1 MFEGKETTPFDLK
14 LVMDAMTDK
23 LLKIMKQELEPLHE
37 RMDSLEHSQTNSK
50 SRRHK
55 APTRDYESSNSEEE
69 YGSRTWRNKH
79 HKAGVDPIKGVK
91 MQLPTFQGKSDP
103 DVYLEWEKRVELI
116 FDCNDY
122 TEEQQMRLAVMQFT
136 DYAIVWW
143 DQITTSR
150 RRSGEYPIT
159 TWTELKGVMKKCFV
173 PSHYHCDLYLKL
185 QNLTQ
190 GTKSVEDYHKE
201 MEIAMLRADIV
212 EDREATMARF
222 LSGLRPEIADQVEM
236 HHYVDLHDMLDKA
249 IKIERRLKRRGPIR
263 HNSNFQAG
271 NWRNQPFKREVSPS
285 SAFPL
290 TKQGGTTKE
299 SLRPNATSS
308 KPPSRGD
315 GRPTHEVSNV
325 RNRDTKCFKCQGFG
339 HIASQCPNQRVMLML
354 PNGEVQTDEEDEYE
368 DIPPLVEEDEEFEEI
383 PAHGKVGM
391 VARRALTTQAGRDDL
406 QRENIFYSRCHV
418 MDKLCSLVIDPGSCT
433 NVASALMVERLNLP
447 TSDHPRPYKL
457 QWLNNSGEVRV
468 HKQVLLN
475 FAIGRY
481 KDDVLCDVVPMQ
493 ATHIILGRPWQF
505 DKRVIFYGFLNKYS
519 FVHNTKKITL
529 APLTPQ
535 QVHDD
540 QIGLQKEYD
549 MHCDNK
555 KKILHDTK
563 SKMAEPSSHKI
574 DTSHSAIEGKK
585 ERKSIMLARTRDVRK
600 ALHSNQILLILFCKE
615 SLLTNELGASLPS
628 AIANL
633 LQEYQDVFPEDIPNG
648 LPPLRGIEH
657 QIDFIPGSSLPNKAP
672 YRTNPEETK
681 EQQRQVEDL
690 LSKGWIQESLSPCA
704 VPVLLV
710 PKKDRGWRMCTDCRA
725 INAITVK
732 YRHPIPRLDDM
743 LDELHGAII
752 FTKIDL
758 KSGYHQIRMKEGDEW
773 KIAFKTKHV
782 YFDDIL
788 IYSKSAEEHAVHVRM
803 VLDAFRKASLYAN
816 LKKCIGAVLIQ
827 EGKPV
832 AYFSEKLNGAS
843 LNYSTY
849 DKELMALVGKTN
861 VVADALS
868 RRYTL
873 ITTLDTKLL
882 GFEFIKDLYAA
893 DLDFGEIFTTLPR
906 VTREHY
912 SMSQGF
918 LYYKGKL
925 CIPMCSMRL
934 LLVREAYG
942 GGLMGH
948 FGVAKTLSIL
958 QEHFYWPRM
967 KRDVERHTQR
977 CVTCHQAKSKVHPYG
992 LYTPLPIPHE
1002 PWVDLSMDFVL
1013 GLPRTRQGHDSI
1025 YVVVDRFSKMAHFI
1039 PCHKTDDAKHVADLF
1054 FRDIVRLHWVPH
1066 LSPLPISE
1074 RVNLDG
1080 KKKAE
1085 FVRDLHTKARA
1096 NIEKRTLQYIQ
1107 SANKGRRKMVFEPGD
1122 WVWIH
1127 MRKERFP
1134 IQRRN
1139 KLLPRGDGPFQVVE
1153 RINDNAYKLDLPGM
1167 EQEQPP
1173 TDYSLMF
1180 TAMKNEL
1187 RRVSEQQMEE
1197 LRTRFDEL
1205 SQSLTRGSRSR
1216 SHNRSAHGNRGTNS
1230 EDYLGSEDDERAERP
1245 KRDIGEIVS
1254 DDDDCEEVPGLIKGD
1269 CLEDDS
1275 AEEDCSPTQGEVG
1288 YLVARRVLTA
1298 RVKEDEQLQRENLFY
1313 TRCKLGD
1320 KVCSLIIDGGSCTNV
1335 ASLLMVENLGLPT
1348 TRHPHLYRLQW
1359 LSDDGEL
1366 Q

>member
-1 MFEGKETTPFDLK
+1 MSEGKETTPFDIK
-14 LVMDAMTDK
+14 LVMEAMTDK
-23 LLKIMKQELEPLHE
+23 LLKLMKQELEPLHE

-69 YGSRTWRNKH
+69 YGSRTWKNKH
-79 HKAGVDPIKGVK
+79 RKAGVDPIKGVK

-159 TWTELKGVMKKCFV
+159 TWTELRGVMKKRFV
-173 PSHYHCDLYLKL
+173 PSHYHRDLYLKL

-190 GTKSVEDYHKE
+190 GAKSVEDYHKE

-263 HNSNFQAG
+263 QNSNFQVG

-290 TKQGGTTKE
+290 AKQGGTTKE
-299 SLRPNATSS
+299 SLRPNAPPS

-315 GRPTHEVSNV
+315 GRPTHEVSKV
-325 RNRDTKCFKCQGFG
+325 RYRDTKCFKCQGFG
-339 HIASQCPNQRVMLML
+339 HIASQCPNQRVMLIL
-354 PNGEVQTDEEDEYE
+354 PNGEVQTDEEEECE
-368 DIPPLVEEDEEFEEI
+368 DMPPLVEDEEEFEEI

-391 VARRALTTQAGRDDL
+391 VARRALTAQASRDDL

-433 NVASALMVERLNLP
+433 NVASALMVERLSMP

-468 HKQVLLN
+468 HKQVLIN

-505 DKRVIFYGFLNKYS
+505 DKRVIFDGFLNKYS

-535 QVHDD
+535 QVHED

-555 KKILHDTK
+555 KKNLHETK

-574 DTSHSAIEGKK
+574 DISHSVIEGKK

-628 AIANL
+628 AIADL

-690 LSKGWIQESLSPCA
+690 LGKGWIQESLSPCA

-710 PKKDRGWRMCTDCRA
+710 PKKDGGWRMCTDCRA

-773 KIAFKTKHV
+773 KTAFKTKHG
-782 YFDDIL
+782 
-788 IYSKSAEEHAVHVRM
+788 
-803 VLDAFRKASLYAN
+803 
-816 LKKCIGAVLIQ
+816 IGAVLIQ

-832 AYFSEKLNGAS
+832 AYFSEKLTGAS

-849 DKELMALVGKTN
+849 DKELMALVRALQTWQHYLRPREFVLHTDHESLKHIKSQTKLSKRHARWVAFIDSFVFVIKYKVGKTN

-934 LLVREAYG
+934 LLVREAHG

-1054 FRDIVRLHWVPH
+1054 FRDIVRLHGVPRTIV
-1066 LSPLPISE
+1066 SDRDV
-1074 RVNLDG
+1074 RVNIDG

-1085 FVRDLHTKARA
+1085 IVRDLHTKARA

-1107 SANKGRRKMVFEPGD
+1107 SANKGRRQMVFEPGD

-1134 IQRRN
+1134 NQRRN

-1153 RINDNAYKLDLPGM
+1153 RINDNAYKLDLPG
-1167 EQEQPP
+1167 EYGVHATFNVADLSPFHA
-1173 TDYSLMF
+1173 D
-1180 TAMKNEL
+1180 
-1187 RRVSEQQMEE
+1187 
-1197 LRTRFDEL
+1197 DEL
-1205 SQSLTRGSRSR
+1205 DL
-1216 SHNRSAHGNRGTNS
+1216 GTNRLQEEGIDEGLKAGQTQVAQVIQVPS
-1230 EDYLGSEDDERAERP
+1230 GPVTRARAKKMRESLQALVSTIQGRIGDDLKIIEGLENEDSKLYTLLQVEDPPAP
-1245 KRDIGEIVS
+1245 
-1254 DDDDCEEVPGLIKGD
+1254 
-1269 CLEDDS
+1269 
-1275 AEEDCSPTQGEVG
+1275 
-1288 YLVARRVLTA
+1288 
-1298 RVKEDEQLQRENLFY
+1298 
-1313 TRCKLGD
+1313 
-1320 KVCSLIIDGGSCTNV
+1320 V
-1335 ASLLMVENLGLPT
+1335 AS
-1348 TRHPHLYRLQW
+1348 
-1359 LSDDGEL
+1359 
-1366 Q
+1366 

>member
-1 MFEGKETTPFDLK
+1 MSEGKETTPFDIK

-79 HKAGVDPIKGVK
+79 RKAGVDPIKGVK
-91 MQLPTFQGKSDP
+91 RQLPTFQGKSDP

-150 RRSGEYPIT
+150 RRSGEYPPIT
-159 TWTELKGVMKKCFV
+159 TWTELKGVMKKRFV
-173 PSHYHCDLYLKL
+173 PSHYHRDLYLKL

-201 MEIAMLRADIV
+201 MEITMLRADIV

-249 IKIERRLKRRGPIR
+249 IKIERRLKRR
-263 HNSNFQAG
+263 
-271 NWRNQPFKREVSPS
+271 E
-285 SAFPL
+285 
-290 TKQGGTTKE
+290 
-299 SLRPNATSS
+299 
-308 KPPSRGD
+308 
-315 GRPTHEVSNV
+315 
-325 RNRDTKCFKCQGFG
+325 
-339 HIASQCPNQRVMLML
+339 
-354 PNGEVQTDEEDEYE
+354 TDEEDECE
-368 DIPPLVEEDEEFEEI
+368 DMPPLVEEDEEFEEI

-391 VARRALTTQAGRDDL
+391 VARRVLTTQAGRDDL

-433 NVASALMVERLNLP
+433 HVASALMVERLNLP

-457 QWLNNSGEVRV
+457 QWLNNSGE
-468 HKQVLLN
+468 
-475 FAIGRY
+475 
-481 KDDVLCDVVPMQ
+481 
-493 ATHIILGRPWQF
+493 
-505 DKRVIFYGFLNKYS
+505 
-519 FVHNTKKITL
+519 
-529 APLTPQ
+529 
-535 QVHDD
+535 
-540 QIGLQKEYD
+540 
-549 MHCDNK
+549 
-555 KKILHDTK
+555 
-563 SKMAEPSSHKI
+563 
-574 DTSHSAIEGKK
+574 
-585 ERKSIMLARTRDVRK
+585 
-600 ALHSNQILLILFCKE
+600 
-615 SLLTNELGASLPS
+615 
-628 AIANL
+628 
-633 LQEYQDVFPEDIPNG
+633 EYQDVFPEDIPNG

-681 EQQRQVEDL
+681 EQQRQKDG
-690 LSKGWIQESLSPCA
+690 GWM
-704 VPVLLV
+704 
-710 PKKDRGWRMCTDCRA
+710 MCTDCRA

-732 YRHPIPRLDDM
+732 YRHPIARLDDM

-758 KSGYHQIRMKEGDEW
+758 KSGYHQIRMKEGVEW
-773 KIAFKTKHV
+773 KTAFKTKHG
-782 YFDDIL
+782 
-788 IYSKSAEEHAVHVRM
+788 
-803 VLDAFRKASLYAN
+803 
-816 LKKCIGAVLIQ
+816 IGAVLIQ

-849 DKELMALVGKTN
+849 DKELMALVRALQTWQHYLGPREFILHTDHESFKHIKSQTKLSKRHARWVAFIDSFAFFIKYKVGKTN

-868 RRYTL
+868 RR
-873 ITTLDTKLL
+873 
-882 GFEFIKDLYAA
+882 
-893 DLDFGEIFTTLPR
+893 
-906 VTREHY
+906 
-912 SMSQGF
+912 
-918 LYYKGKL
+918 
-925 CIPMCSMRL
+925 
-934 LLVREAYG
+934 EAHG

-977 CVTCHQAKSKVHPYG
+977 
-992 LYTPLPIPHE
+992 
-1002 PWVDLSMDFVL
+1002 
-1013 GLPRTRQGHDSI
+1013 TRQGHDSI
-1025 YVVVDRFSKMAHFI
+1025 YVVVDRFSKMAHFV
-1039 PCHKTDDAKHVADLF
+1039 PCRKTDDAKHVADLF
-1054 FRDIVRLHWVPH
+1054 FRDIVRLHGVPRTIVSDRDNITSWEDCLPH
-1066 LSPLPISE
+1066 VEFAYNRTVHTSTQFLPFEIVYGFNPLTPLDLSPLPIFE

-1085 FVRDLHTKARA
+1085 FMRDLHTKARA

-1134 IQRRN
+1134 NQRRN

-1153 RINDNAYKLDLPGM
+1153 RINDNAYKLDLPG
-1167 EQEQPP
+1167 EYGVHATFNVADLSPFHADDELDLGTNRLQEEGIDEGLKSGQTQVAQVIQVPSGPVTRARAKKMRESLQALVSTIQGRIGDDLKIIEGLENEDSKLYTLLQVEDPP
-1173 TDYSLMF
+1173 T
-1180 TAMKNEL
+1180 
-1187 RRVSEQQMEE
+1187 
-1197 LRTRFDEL
+1197 
-1205 SQSLTRGSRSR
+1205 
-1216 SHNRSAHGNRGTNS
+1216 
-1230 EDYLGSEDDERAERP
+1230 P
-1245 KRDIGEIVS
+1245 
-1254 DDDDCEEVPGLIKGD
+1254 
-1269 CLEDDS
+1269 
-1275 AEEDCSPTQGEVG
+1275 
-1288 YLVARRVLTA
+1288 
-1298 RVKEDEQLQRENLFY
+1298 
-1313 TRCKLGD
+1313 
-1320 KVCSLIIDGGSCTNV
+1320 V
-1335 ASLLMVENLGLPT
+1335 AS
-1348 TRHPHLYRLQW
+1348 
-1359 LSDDGEL
+1359 
-1366 Q
+1366 

>member
-1 MFEGKETTPFDLK
+1 MFALVRALETWQHYLRAREFVIKTDHESLKHLKGQQKLSKRHARWVAFIESFPYVIKYKTGKSN
-14 LVMDAMTDK
+14 VVADA
-23 LLKIMKQELEPLHE
+23 L
-37 RMDSLEHSQTNSK
+37 
-50 SRRHK
+50 SRRHILLTALDAK
-55 APTRDYESSNSEEE
+55 LLGFELMKELYKNDLDFANAYAN
-69 YGSRTWRNKH
+69 W
-79 HKAGVDPIKGVK
+79 
-91 MQLPTFQGKSDP
+91 GKSDFEKFFVH
-103 DVYLEWEKRVELI
+103 DGFLFYLTKLCIPRGSIRNLLI
-116 FDCNDY
+116 QESHSGGLMGHFGV
-122 TEEQQMRLAVMQFT
+122 TKTLAVLQEHFHWPRMRK
-136 DYAIVWW
+136 DVERIVERYGKKKAEFVRSLH
-143 DQITTSR
+143 DKVRTNIER
-150 RRSGEYPIT
+150 RTAQYVQQANKHRRKLVFEPGGQLRVFFQHIIHLISM
-159 TWTELKGVMKKCFV
+159 LRGVMKKRFV
-173 PSHYHCDLYLKL
+173 PSHYHRDLYLKL

-190 GTKSVEDYHKE
+190 GGKSVEDYHKE

-263 HNSNFQAG
+263 QNPNFQAG
-271 NWRNQPFKREVSPS
+271 NWRSQPFKREVNPS

-290 TKQGGTTKE
+290 VKQGGTTKE
-299 SLRPNATSS
+299 SLRPNAPSS

-315 GRPTHEVSNV
+315 GRPTHEVSKV
-325 RNRDTKCFKCQGFG
+325 RYRDTKCFKCQGFG

-354 PNGEVQTDEEDEYE
+354 PNGEVQTDEEDECE
-368 DIPPLVEEDEEFEEI
+368 DMPPLVEEDEEFEEI

-391 VARRALTTQAGRDDL
+391 VARRALTTQASRDDL

-468 HKQVLLN
+468 HKQVLIN

-505 DKRVIFYGFLNKYS
+505 DKRVIFDGFLNKYS

-535 QVHDD
+535 QVHED

-555 KKILHDTK
+555 KKNLHDTK
-563 SKMAEPSSHKI
+563 SKLAEPSSPKI

-628 AIANL
+628 AVADL

-690 LSKGWIQESLSPCA
+690 LGKGWIQESLSPCA

-710 PKKDRGWRMCTDCRA
+710 PKKDGGWRMCTDCRA

-758 KSGYHQIRMKEGDEW
+758 KSG
-773 KIAFKTKHV
+773 
-782 YFDDIL
+782 
-788 IYSKSAEEHAVHVRM
+788 
-803 VLDAFRKASLYAN
+803 
-816 LKKCIGAVLIQ
+816 IGAVLIQ

-832 AYFSEKLNGAS
+832 AYFSEKLTGAS

-849 DKELMALVGKTN
+849 DKELMALVRALQTWQHYLRPREFVLHTDHESLKHIKSQTKLSKRHARWVAFIDSFVFVIKYKVGKTN

-934 LLVREAYG
+934 LLVKEAHG

-958 QEHFYWPRM
+958 QEHFYWPHM

-977 CVTCHQAKSKVHPYG
+977 FVTCHQAKSKVHPYG

-1025 YVVVDRFSKMAHFI
+1025 YVVVDRFSKMARFI

-1054 FRDIVRLHWVPH
+1054 FRDIVRLHGVPRTIV
-1066 LSPLPISE
+1066 SDRDV

-1085 FVRDLHTKARA
+1085 IVRDLHTKARA

-1107 SANKGRRKMVFEPGD
+1107 SANKGRRQMVFEPGD

-1134 IQRRN
+1134 NQRRN
-1139 KLLPRGDGPFQVVE
+1139 KLLPQGDGPFQVVE
-1153 RINDNAYKLDLPGM
+1153 RINDNAYKLDLPG
-1167 EQEQPP
+1167 EYGVHA
-1173 TDYSLMF
+1173 TFNVAD
-1180 TAMKNEL
+1180 
-1187 RRVSEQQMEE
+1187 
-1197 LRTRFDEL
+1197 L
-1205 SQSLTRGSRSR
+1205 SVFHADDKLDL
-1216 SHNRSAHGNRGTNS
+1216 GTNRLQEEGIDEGLKAGQTQVAQVIQVPS
-1230 EDYLGSEDDERAERP
+1230 GPVTRARAKKMRESLQALVSTIQGRIGDDLKIIEGLENEDSKLYTLLQVEDPPAP
-1245 KRDIGEIVS
+1245 
-1254 DDDDCEEVPGLIKGD
+1254 
-1269 CLEDDS
+1269 
-1275 AEEDCSPTQGEVG
+1275 
-1288 YLVARRVLTA
+1288 
-1298 RVKEDEQLQRENLFY
+1298 
-1313 TRCKLGD
+1313 
-1320 KVCSLIIDGGSCTNV
+1320 V
-1335 ASLLMVENLGLPT
+1335 AS
-1348 TRHPHLYRLQW
+1348 
-1359 LSDDGEL
+1359 
-1366 Q
+1366 

>member
-1 MFEGKETTPFDLK
+1 MSEGKETTPFDIK
-14 LVMDAMTDK
+14 LVMEAMTDK
-23 LLKIMKQELEPLHE
+23 LLKLMKQELEPLHE

-69 YGSRTWRNKH
+69 YGSRTWKNKH
-79 HKAGVDPIKGVK
+79 RKAGVDPIKGVK

-159 TWTELKGVMKKCFV
+159 TWTELRGVMKKRFV
-173 PSHYHCDLYLKL
+173 PSHYHRDLYLKL

-190 GTKSVEDYHKE
+190 GAKSVEDYHKE

-263 HNSNFQAG
+263 QNPNFQAG

-290 TKQGGTTKE
+290 AKHGGTTKE
-299 SLRPNATSS
+299 SLRPNAPSS
-308 KPPSRGD
+308 KTPSRGD
-315 GRPTHEVSNV
+315 GRPTHEVSKV
-325 RNRDTKCFKCQGFG
+325 RYRDTKCFKCQGFG
-339 HIASQCPNQRVMLML
+339 HIASQCPNQRVMLIL
-354 PNGEVQTDEEDEYE
+354 PNGEVQTDEEDECE
-368 DIPPLVEEDEEFEEI
+368 DMPPLVEDEEEFEEI
-383 PAHGKVGM
+383 PAHGKIGM
-391 VARRALTTQAGRDDL
+391 VARRALTTQASRDDL

-433 NVASALMVERLNLP
+433 NVASALMVERLTLP

-468 HKQVLLN
+468 HKQVLIN

-505 DKRVIFYGFLNKYS
+505 DKRVIFDGFLNKYS
-519 FVHNTKKITL
+519 FVHNAKKITL

-535 QVHDD
+535 QVHED
-540 QIGLQKEYD
+540 QLGLQKEYD

-555 KKILHDTK
+555 KKNLHDTK

-690 LSKGWIQESLSPCA
+690 LGKGWIQESLSPCA

-710 PKKDRGWRMCTDCRA
+710 PKKDGGWRMCTDCRA

-758 KSGYHQIRMKEGDEW
+758 KSG
-773 KIAFKTKHV
+773 
-782 YFDDIL
+782 
-788 IYSKSAEEHAVHVRM
+788 
-803 VLDAFRKASLYAN
+803 
-816 LKKCIGAVLIQ
+816 IGAVLIQ

-832 AYFSEKLNGAS
+832 AYFSEKLTGAS

-849 DKELMALVGKTN
+849 DKELMALVRALQTWQHYLRPREFVLHTDHESLKHIKSQTKLSKRHARWVAFIDSFVFVIKYKVGKTN

-868 RRYTL
+868 RR
-873 ITTLDTKLL
+873 
-882 GFEFIKDLYAA
+882 
-893 DLDFGEIFTTLPR
+893 
-906 VTREHY
+906 
-912 SMSQGF
+912 
-918 LYYKGKL
+918 
-925 CIPMCSMRL
+925 
-934 LLVREAYG
+934 EAHG

-1054 FRDIVRLHWVPH
+1054 FRDIVRLHGVPH

-1085 FVRDLHTKARA
+1085 IVRDLHTKARA
-1096 NIEKRTLQYIQ
+1096 HIEKRTLQYIQ
-1107 SANKGRRKMVFEPGD
+1107 SANKGRRQMVFEPGD

-1127 MRKERFP
+1127 MRNERFP
-1134 IQRRN
+1134 NQRRN

-1153 RINDNAYKLDLPGM
+1153 RINDNAYKLDLPG
-1167 EQEQPP
+1167 EYGVHATFNVANLSPFHA
-1173 TDYSLMF
+1173 D
-1180 TAMKNEL
+1180 
-1187 RRVSEQQMEE
+1187 
-1197 LRTRFDEL
+1197 DEL
-1205 SQSLTRGSRSR
+1205 DL
-1216 SHNRSAHGNRGTNS
+1216 GTNRLQEEGIDEGLKAGQTQVVQVIQVPS
-1230 EDYLGSEDDERAERP
+1230 GPVTRARAKKMRESLQALVSTIQGRIGDDLKIIEGLENEDSKLYTLLQVEDPPAP
-1245 KRDIGEIVS
+1245 
-1254 DDDDCEEVPGLIKGD
+1254 
-1269 CLEDDS
+1269 
-1275 AEEDCSPTQGEVG
+1275 
-1288 YLVARRVLTA
+1288 
-1298 RVKEDEQLQRENLFY
+1298 
-1313 TRCKLGD
+1313 
-1320 KVCSLIIDGGSCTNV
+1320 V
-1335 ASLLMVENLGLPT
+1335 AS
-1348 TRHPHLYRLQW
+1348 
-1359 LSDDGEL
+1359 
-1366 Q
+1366 